1 MHSMYDPKTN
11 SYSNTIE
18 EFPGEH
24 LHKRE
29 TTYYLKYNSQKG
41 LYAIEK
47 LFEDYDGT
55 PQEKCF
61 NYHIYLDLLF
71 ESVGMIINR
80 FKPQKKSGNILIQ
93 SQNNC
98 IEYKFDNRNYPLLN
112 DKSFRNF
119 IEHID
124 ERDEILI
131 ENKIYHGTFNL
142 IYDKMDKKMKSE
154 LLSEEK
160 QQNNLLNLENMTY
173 TILDVEKYNRLNIV
187 KKVININELKD
198 ELTKINNISKTIWNY
213 LNTDF

>member
-1 MHSMYDPKTN
+1 MYDPKTGA
-11 SYSNTIE
+11 YSVTVE
-18 EFPGEH
+18 EFPNEH

-29 TTYYLKYNSQKG
+29 TTYYLNYNSQKG

-47 LFEDYDGT
+47 LSEDYEGT

-80 FKPQKKSGNILIQ
+80 FKPQKKSGNILMQ

-98 IEYKFDNRNYPLLN
+98 IEYEFDSKNYPLLN

-131 ENKIYHGTFNL
+131 ENKVYYGTFNL
-142 IYDKMDKKMKSE
+142 IYFNMDGKIKDG
-154 LLSEEK
+154 LLDTKK
-160 QQNNLLNLENMTY
+160 QQNNLLNLEDMTY
-173 TILDVEKYNRLNIV
+173 TILDVEKYNGSNIV
-187 KKVININELKD
+187 KKVININELKN
-198 ELTKINNISKTIWNY
+198 ELMRINNVSKIIWNY